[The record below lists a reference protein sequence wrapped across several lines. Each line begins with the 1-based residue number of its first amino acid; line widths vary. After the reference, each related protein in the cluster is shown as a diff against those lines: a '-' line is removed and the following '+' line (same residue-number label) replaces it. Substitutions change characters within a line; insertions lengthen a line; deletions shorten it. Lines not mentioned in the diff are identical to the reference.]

1 MTHARTILVGD
12 IHGCAQEFDDILERT
27 RYAQGVDRLVLVG
40 DLVAR
45 GPDSVGV
52 IDRALRYGAQA
63 VRGNHDEKV
72 LAWWRVARAHGE
84 KRANDTVRLSER
96 HRAVVES
103 MQDHHFEHLEGLPL
117 RIPMPEHGLVVVHA
131 GVDPTRDPPDTDP
144 EILLTVRSIDADG
157 RPTRKLDGTP
167 WARAWKG
174 PAHVVF
180 GHDARRGLQLETHAT
195 GLDTGCCYG
204 RELTALVLD
213 AGEPV
218 PGDTAERAKRLVA
231 SAARAVWCPMGT
243 GEGPE

>member
-1 MTHARTILVGD
+1 MGRTIFVGD
-12 IHGCAQEFDDILERT
+12 IHGCAAEFGDLLDALKF
-27 RYAQGVDRLVLVG
+27 AQGVDRVLLVG

-45 GPDSVGV
+45 GPDSAGV
-52 IDRALRYGAQA
+52 IALAQSVGAKA

-72 LAWWRVARAHGE
+72 LSWWRVARAHGE
-84 KRANDTVRLSER
+84 AKAHESVRLSDR

-103 MQDHHFEHLEGLPL
+103 MDERHFEQLEALPL
-117 RIPMPEHGLVVVHA
+117 RIAMAEHGLVVVHA
-131 GVDPTRDPPDTDP
+131 GVDPTRDPPDTDA

-157 RPTRKLDGTP
+157 RPTRKLVGTP

-174 PAHVVF
+174 PVHVVF
-180 GHDARRGLQLETHAT
+180 GHDARRGLQLESHAT

-218 PGDTAERAKRLVA
+218 PADTSERAKKLVTT
-231 SAARAVWCPMGT
+231 AARALWCPMGN

>member
-52 IDRALRYGAQA
+52 IDRAVRYGARA

-72 LAWWRVARAHGE
+72 LSWWRVARAHGE
-84 KRANDTVRLSER
+84 AKAHESVRLSDR

-103 MQDHHFEHLEGLPL
+103 MDERHFEQLEALPL
-117 RIPMPEHGLVVVHA
+117 RIAMAEHGLVVVHA
-131 GVDPTRDPPDTDP
+131 GVDPTRDPPDTDA

-157 RPTRKLDGTP
+157 RPTRKLVGTP

-174 PAHVVF
+174 PVHVVF
-180 GHDARRGLQLETHAT
+180 GHDARRGLQLESHAT

-218 PGDTAERAKRLVA
+218 PADTSERAKKLVTT
-231 SAARAVWCPMGT
+231 AARALWCPMGN